1 MQITGSYKFNSAYGQ
16 YAPNQVKPSSAM
28 RADQTASDSKDA
40 KNLDKLNDPKLQS
53 QIQTL
58 KARDQEVRNHE
69 QAHLSAA
76 GGLAVS
82 GASFEF
88 VTGPDGQ
95 RYAVGG
101 EVSID
106 TSGVPGDPE
115 ATLRKAE
122 TIRRAAL
129 APAQPSGQDYSVA
142 SKAAAM
148 ANQARIEMMKVTQTA
163 TDKGALLN
171 VSA

>member
-1 MQITGSYKFNSAYGQ
+1 MLISPSSIQSPALMQQ
-16 YAPNQVKPSSAM
+16 NQGLNNATQTKPSQPAGNKAGESAVLTEEQ
-28 RADQTASDSKDA
+28 RLEVQKLKD
-40 KNLDKLNDPKLQS
+40 
-53 QIQTL
+53 
-58 KARDQEVRNHE
+58 RDREVRNHE

-76 GGLAVS
+76 GGIAVS
-82 GASFEF
+82 GASFTF
-88 VTGPDGQ
+88 AIGPDGQ

-106 TSGVPGDPE
+106 TSTVPNNPE

-129 APAQPSGQDYSVA
+129 APAQPSAQDYNVA

-148 ANQARIEMMKVTQTA
+148 VRKASLEMLRSQLPPKTSGANLDVKA
-163 TDKGALLN
+163 
-171 VSA
+171 

>member
-1 MQITGSYKFNSAYGQ
+1 MLIS
-16 YAPNQVKPSSAM
+16 PSSIQSPALM
-28 RADQTASDSKDA
+28 QQNQGLNNATQTKPGQSTANKAGAAAVLTEEQQLEIQKLKD
-40 KNLDKLNDPKLQS
+40 
-53 QIQTL
+53 
-58 KARDQEVRNHE
+58 RDREVRNHE

-76 GGLAVS
+76 GGFAIS
-82 GASFEF
+82 GASFTF
-88 VTGPDGQ
+88 AVGPDGQ

-106 TSGVPGDPE
+106 TSAIPNNPE

-129 APAQPSGQDYSVA
+129 APAQPSAQDHSVA

-148 ANQARIEMMKVTQTA
+148 ARKASVEMLRSQLPQKTS
-163 TDKGALLN
+163 GANLD
-171 VSA
+171 VKA

>member
-1 MQITGSYKFNSAYGQ
+1 MLISPSSIQSPALMQQ
-16 YAPNQVKPSSAM
+16 NQGLNNATQTKPSQPAGNKAGESAVLTEEQ
-28 RADQTASDSKDA
+28 RLEVQKLKD
-40 KNLDKLNDPKLQS
+40 
-53 QIQTL
+53 
-58 KARDQEVRNHE
+58 RDREVRNHE

-76 GGLAVS
+76 GGIAVS
-82 GASFEF
+82 GASFTF
-88 VTGPDGQ
+88 AIGPDGQ

-106 TSGVPGDPE
+106 TSTVPNNPE

-129 APAQPSGQDYSVA
+129 APAQPSAQDYNVA

-148 ANQARIEMMKVTQTA
+148 ARKASLEMLRSQLPPKTS
-163 TDKGALLN
+163 GANLD
-171 VSA
+171 VKA

>member
-1 MQITGSYKFNSAYGQ
+1 MLISPSSIQSPALMQQ
-16 YAPNQVKPSSAM
+16 NQGLNNATQTKPSQAAGNKAGEAAVLTEEQ
-28 RADQTASDSKDA
+28 RLEVQKLKD
-40 KNLDKLNDPKLQS
+40 
-53 QIQTL
+53 
-58 KARDQEVRNHE
+58 RDREVRNHE

-76 GGLAVS
+76 GGFAIS
-82 GASFEF
+82 GASFTF
-88 VTGPDGQ
+88 AVGPDGQ

-106 TSGVPGDPE
+106 TSTIPNNPE

-129 APAQPSGQDYSVA
+129 APAQPSAQDHSVA

-148 ANQARIEMMKVTQTA
+148 ARKASVEMLRSQLPQKTS
-163 TDKGALLN
+163 GANLD
-171 VSA
+171 VKA

>member
-1 MQITGSYKFNSAYGQ
+1 MLISPSSIQSPALMQQ
-16 YAPNQVKPSSAM
+16 NQGLNNATQTKPSQPAGNKAGESAVLTEEQ
-28 RADQTASDSKDA
+28 RLEVQKLKD
-40 KNLDKLNDPKLQS
+40 
-53 QIQTL
+53 
-58 KARDQEVRNHE
+58 RDREVRNHE

-76 GGLAVS
+76 GGIAVS
-82 GASFEF
+82 GASFTF
-88 VTGPDGQ
+88 AIGPDGQ

-106 TSGVPGDPE
+106 TSTVPNNPE

-129 APAQPSGQDYSVA
+129 APAQPSAQDYKVA

-148 ANQARIEMMKVTQTA
+148 ARKASLEMLRSQLPPKTS
-163 TDKGALLN
+163 GANLD
-171 VSA
+171 VKA